1 MATAAIEKAS
11 ERITVVLPVCL
22 ECKRVGKIPAGY
34 YGGKEYCAGPLDE
47 GHKKVR
53 MVKRTFEL
61 VDDGEQPA
69 PPSRPPNSNK
79 QLNRSGASGAREER

>member
-1 MATAAIEKAS
+1 MIVTAAIDKAS

-34 YGGKEYCAGPLDE
+34 YGGKEYCSGPMGE

-61 VDDGEQPA
+61 V
-69 PPSRPPNSNK
+69 
-79 QLNRSGASGAREER
+79 EEDES